1 MTYHGYAGKILRLDM
16 TNRKAVAI
24 DTAPYRRWGGGH
36 GMGSALF
43 WDFCTDKTITD
54 GRHPAN
60 VCCVMTSPLCGT
72 IVPSAGGRCEV
83 VGVGVGQYPVSWFT
97 RSNFGGR
104 FSTMLKYA
112 GWDGIV
118 IEGTADEPVWI
129 DIRNDQV
136 LFHTADD
143 LWGKDTWATQQEIRK
158 LLHIKRGTQAHWQNL
173 DALPLAD
180 DCGYAE
186 QQSDRTTQK
195 PAILCI
201 GPAGEYQTP
210 HAALIHD
217 AGNGAGQGGFG
228 AVWGSKNLKA
238 ISVIGTGGIK
248 VHDPKTLLRARM
260 ITKEKYV
267 VNWQTPDFHAWTRV
281 GNLPKPLIQTA
292 SPTDERRPQACQGC
306 INGCRSRYNIGYGN
320 ESACQETFWYGPYV
334 RKIAKNSAEDTKINL
349 KSADIVQKYGLNSF
363 VLQPGLHWLEHL
375 YEEGILGPGRQ
386 IPSEL
391 PWQSIGTLDFAE
403 KLIHALSTKTDI
415 GADLAEGWVQA
426 ALKWGRE
433 EDLHTGALQFSYWGV
448 PEHGYD
454 PRAELEWG
462 YGSLMG
468 DRDTNTHCFN
478 YIFTNVSAAFAFG
491 KPLRIGAEQMVT
503 LHAKKLSPYAKD
515 RPEVLD
521 YSDANMYSE
530 AVAQLVRWQQHY
542 CRFYKNSALFC
553 DLKWPD
559 FVNTNV
565 SNFEG
570 ATGSLDAGEQ
580 VFWNAV
586 TGDAISFEEGIE
598 IGRRIWN
605 LDNAIWVL
613 QGRHRDMVHFAPY
626 IYKTIYKKG
635 EIFPFFM
642 WTCRDENGNWR
653 YQDLMG
659 RSLDREKVEEWKSI
673 FYQLEGWDSKTGW
686 PTRTTLEQMEMGY
699 VADALEAAGKLG
711 EDAS

>member
-1 MTYHGYAGKILRLDM
+1 
-16 TNRKAVAI
+16 
-24 DTAPYRRWGGGH
+24 
-36 GMGSALF
+36 
-43 WDFCTDKTITD
+43 
-54 GRHPAN
+54 
-60 VCCVMTSPLCGT
+60 
-72 IVPSAGGRCEV
+72 
-83 VGVGVGQYPVSWFT
+83 
-97 RSNFGGR
+97 
-104 FSTMLKYA
+104 
-112 GWDGIV
+112 
-118 IEGTADEPVWI
+118 
-129 DIRNDQV
+129 
-136 LFHTADD
+136 
-143 LWGKDTWATQQEIRK
+143 
-158 LLHIKRGTQAHWQNL
+158 
-173 DALPLAD
+173 
-180 DCGYAE
+180 
-186 QQSDRTTQK
+186 
-195 PAILCI
+195 
-201 GPAGEYQTP
+201 
-210 HAALIHD
+210 
-217 AGNGAGQGGFG
+217 
-228 AVWGSKNLKA
+228 
-238 ISVIGTGGIK
+238 
-248 VHDPKTLLRARM
+248 
-260 ITKEKYV
+260 
-267 VNWQTPDFHAWTRV
+267 
-281 GNLPKPLIQTA
+281 
-292 SPTDERRPQACQGC
+292 
-306 INGCRSRYNIGYGN
+306 
-320 ESACQETFWYGPYV
+320 
-334 RKIAKNSAEDTKINL
+334 
-349 KSADIVQKYGLNSF
+349 
-363 VLQPGLHWLEHL
+363 LHWLEHL

-642 WTCRDENGNWR
+642 WTCRDDNGNWR

-699 VADALEAAGKLG
+699 VADTLEAAGKLG

>member
-16 TNRKAVAI
+16 TSRKAVAI
-24 DTAPYRRWGGGH
+24 ETAPYRRWGGGH

-43 WDFCTDKTITD
+43 WDFCSDKTITD

-118 IEGTADEPVWI
+118 IEGTADQPVWI

-173 DALPLAD
+173 DSLPLAD
-180 DCGYAE
+180 GRSYAE
-186 QQSDRTTQK
+186 KESDRTTQK

-248 VHDPKTLLRARM
+248 VHDPKTLLRAR
-260 ITKEKYV
+260 ITTKDKYV

-292 SPTDERRPQACQGC
+292 MPTDERRPQACQGC

-334 RKIAKNSAEDTKINL
+334 RKIAKNSAEDTEINL

-515 RPEVLD
+515 QPEVLD

-642 WTCRDENGNWR
+642 WTCRDESGNWR

-659 RSLDREKVEEWKSI
+659 RSLDREKFEEWKSI
-673 FYQLEGWDSKTGW
+673 FYRLEGWDSKTGW
-686 PTRTTLEQMEMGY
+686 PTRATLELMEMGY
-699 VADALEAAGKLG
+699 VADVLEAAGKLG